1 MHSVQTGVKE
11 HAMQSIANGGMTPFT
26 KQPVHNEGADAR
38 MRGNV
43 LAQETIALVRTQ
55 DTKWQ
60 DIAWSI
66 INLPTDGREAYI
78 KALDK
83 QLEAMRDD
91 VQGFHGYDDKTTKK
105 TVATATVRVSQCRT
119 IAKGFNAGGSI
130 EGLQAFYNIDDPKGL
145 GFIML
150 YQYAQTFSKSVAGR
164 KADTL
169 LVKLGKWIEVQK
181 KAQTEPNAEDQKVM
195 QELISLHNR
204 LVG

>member
-1 MHSVQTGVKE
+1 MKVHTVTKT
-11 HAMQSIANGGMTPFT
+11 HPNQSIADGALQQFT
-26 KQPVHNEGADAR
+26 KPPIHNEGRDAR
-38 MRGNV
+38 MMGNV

-60 DIAWSI
+60 DIAWQI
-66 INLPTDGREAYI
+66 IGLPTDGREAYI

-83 QLEAMRDD
+83 QLEAMRED
-91 VQGFHGYDDKTTKK
+91 VQTFHGYDDKTTKK

-145 GFIML
+145 GFNML

-181 KAQTEPNAEDQKVM
+181 KQSTEPNAEDQKVM
-195 QELISLHNR
+195 QELINLHNR